1 MAVVQVDVLM
11 ASRTMTISL
20 PFLSVIIVVIVVFII
35 ICGRVSLCDHH
46 TQLASSLKLAQQKR
60 KEKERRHVSL
70 ADCTVICDTT
80 LATSP
85 TPL

>member
-20 PFLSVIIVVIVVFII
+20 PFLSVIIVVVVFIT

-46 TQLASSLKLAQQKR
+46 TQLASTVLNWHSRKGRKR
-60 KEKERRHVSL
+60 KEG
-70 ADCTVICDTT
+70 T
-80 LATSP
+80 
-85 TPL
+85 